1 MQLIIII
8 IKTIQHIDKL
18 LADKTDIISPMSVD
32 LHISSVHF
40 PRSKQSILITYFAK
54 KFPADVFEDD
64 EVDNDNIP
72 DNENA
77 EVQV

>member
-1 MQLIIII
+1 
-8 IKTIQHIDKL
+8 
-18 LADKTDIISPMSVD
+18 MSVD

-64 EVDNDNIP
+64 DVDNDNIP